1 MLAYVAPILVFG
13 LVIFVHEL
21 GHFIAAKLTG
31 VYAPRFS
38 IGFGPALFRRRRGET
53 EYVLAALP
61 LGGYVRMAS
70 RHDAEAAFIEGGG
83 EGESDAL
90 KPGDA
95 GYDPEAMLPFGP
107 KPVPAHRW
115 FESKSLAA
123 RLFIMIAGVVMNI
136 VLAFVVFT
144 ILSLSYGEPVIS
156 TRVVGA
162 VRAPAS
168 APALARLQPGDTIL
182 AVNGTP
188 VRTWSDMADRID
200 NASSGTLVLATSRG
214 DVRVPM
220 GAAGE
225 PTAKDILG
233 AVDFFVPP
241 IIGDVLP
248 GSPAKRGGLRA
259 GDTIVSIAHQPV
271 QSWSQLQERV
281 TPSAGAELPFEVRR
295 RGRLFSLTVRP
306 ESTSQKDPVTGMMR
320 TVGKIGA
327 AAADPTTREP
337 IGPAAAVRGG
347 ARATWLTGT
356 KIVGTVRGLITREV
370 SVRQLGGPIAITRAS
385 VMAAQS
391 GLESLFFLI
400 ALLSVNVAVLNLLPI
415 PILDG
420 GQILINVAESV
431 KGSPFSTRTR
441 EYILRFG
448 LVAILLIF
456 VVSTFND
463 VVMGVRDVVARLFG

>member
-1 MLAYVAPILVFG
+1 MLAVLAPIIVFG

-38 IGFGPALFRRRRGET
+38 IGFGPALFRHRRGET

-70 RHDAEAAFIEGGG
+70 RHDAETSFIEGGG

-90 KPGDA
+90 KPGQP

-107 KPVPAHRW
+107 KPVPEHRW

-123 RLFIMIAGVVMNI
+123 RLFIMIAGVTMN
-136 VLAFVVFT
+136 VLLAFVVLTVLAFT
-144 ILSLSYGEPVIS
+144 YGEPVIG

-162 VRAPAS
+162 VHPLAS
-168 APALARLQPGDTIL
+168 APALSQLHAGDTVM
-182 AVNGTP
+182 AVNGKL
-188 VRTWSDMADRID
+188 VRNWNDIAEGID
-200 NASSGTLVLATSRG
+200 GTAPGTLVLRTNRG
-214 DVRVPM
+214 EVTMPVGTP
-220 GAAGE
+220 GS
-225 PTAKDILG
+225 PTTQQLVG
-233 AVDFFVPP
+233 AVDFFIAPVV
-241 IIGDVLP
+241 GDVLP
-248 GSPAKRGGLRA
+248 GSPAKRAGLRI
-259 GDTIVSIAHQPV
+259 GDTIVTIANTPV
-271 QSWSQLQERV
+271 QSWSQLQEKV
-281 TPSAGAELPFEVRR
+281 MPAAGTALPFEVRR
-295 RGRLFSLTVRP
+295 GGKVVGFTVTP
-306 ESTSQKDPVTGMMR
+306 ESTSQKDPSTGAMR
-320 TVGKIGA
+320 SVGKIGA

-337 IGPAAAVRGG
+337 IGFGAAVAAG
-347 ARATWLTGT
+347 ARGTWVTAG

-385 VMAAQS
+385 VAAAQS

-431 KGSPFSTRTR
+431 KGSPFSARTR
-441 EYILRFG
+441 ENILRFG

-456 VVSTFND
+456 VMSTFND
-463 VVMGVRDVVARLFG
+463 VVMGVKDIMAKLFG

>member
-1 MLAYVAPILVFG
+1 MLAFVAPILVFG

-38 IGFGPALFRRRRGET
+38 IGFGPALLRRRRGET

-70 RHDAEAAFIEGGG
+70 RHDAETAFIEGGA

-95 GYDPEAMLPFGP
+95 GYDPNAMLPFGP
-107 KPVPAHRW
+107 KPVPEHRW

-136 VLAFVVFT
+136 ILAFLVFT
-144 ILSLSYGEPVIS
+144 LLSLSYGEPVIA
-156 TRVVGA
+156 TRAVGA
-162 VRAPAS
+162 VHALAS
-168 APALARLQPGDTIL
+168 APSLAQLRAGDTIV
-182 AVNGTP
+182 AVNGAP
-188 VRTWSDMADRID
+188 VRNWSDVAERID
-200 NASSGTLVLATSRG
+200 DAPAGTLVLATNRG
-214 DVRVPM
+214 EVRVQIGTA
-220 GAAGE
+220 GA
-225 PTAKDILG
+225 PTPREILG

-241 IIGDVLP
+241 VIGDVLP

-259 GDTIVSIAHQPV
+259 GDTIVTIGHQPV

-281 TPSAGAELPFEVRR
+281 TPSAGTELPFEVRR
-295 RGRLFSLTVRP
+295 GGRVLAFTVRP
-306 ESTSQKDPVTGMMR
+306 ESTSQKDPVTGTMR
-320 TVGKIGA
+320 SVGKIGA

-337 IGPAAAVRGG
+337 IGLVDAVKGG
-347 ARATWLTGT
+347 ARSTWLTGT

-385 VMAAQS
+385 VTAAQS

-463 VVMGVRDVVARLFG
+463 VLMGVRDIVGRLFG